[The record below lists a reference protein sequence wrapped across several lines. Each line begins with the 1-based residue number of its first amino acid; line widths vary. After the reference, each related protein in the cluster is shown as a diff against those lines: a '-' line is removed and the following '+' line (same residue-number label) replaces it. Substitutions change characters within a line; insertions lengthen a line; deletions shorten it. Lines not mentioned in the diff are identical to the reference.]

1 MSNDKSVLLSTAYLA
16 PIDYYVQLLRF
27 DKVLVESQ
35 EHFLKQSYR
44 NRCRIPGANGLL
56 SLSVPVVR
64 KSKDKT
70 KIADIKISYT
80 ENWQALHWKT
90 ICASYESSPFFEY
103 YKDAL
108 LPFFTA
114 KKFDF
119 LIDLN
124 ESLQEHIASEMGL
137 HFPFDYTKEYQP
149 TQETVLD
156 LRQEIHP
163 KKDHYSGEFQS
174 RYIQVFDAKFGFQ
187 PGMSII
193 DLLFNEGPNAENYLQ
208 KTMSKQYAHQL

>member
-1 MSNDKSVLLSTAYLA
+1 MLDTKSVLLSTAYLA
-16 PIDYYVQLLRF
+16 PIDYYVQLLHY
-27 DKVLVESQ
+27 DKVYIERE

-44 NRCRIPGANGLL
+44 NRCQIPGPNGLL

-70 KIADIKISYT
+70 KIADIKIAYT
-80 ENWQALHWKT
+80 ENWQAHHWKT

-103 YKDAL
+103 YKDDLYPFYKTEKFDLLIDFNTAL
-108 LPFFTA
+108 QTHITNELGLKLPFQFT
-114 KKFDF
+114 
-119 LIDLN
+119 
-124 ESLQEHIASEMGL
+124 E
-137 HFPFDYTKEYQP
+137 EYHQN
-149 TQETVLD
+149 TGNIID

-163 KKDHYSGEFQS
+163 KKEAYSGTYQS
-174 RYIQVFDAKFGFQ
+174 RYIQVFDVKHGFC

-208 KTMSKQYAHQL
+208 KTMNKQYGYRP